1 MRQDSSN
8 THAFFIFVACV
19 KYLIVNIVSILRNTI
34 IVLSGGK
41 NAYIWILLLFYTG
54 IFLGSC
60 SVEKNTAAT
69 RNWHNLTS
77 HYNILFNAEES
88 FKDGLIRAEE
98 SYEDDYTSILPVFYF
113 EDESIQ
119 QTITPQMKRAID
131 KATKVIT
138 FHSITA
144 KPDVKKGR
152 QTEKDK
158 EFYEKTEYNKW
169 VDDCYILI
177 GKSYMYQGEFFMAA
191 ESFNHVLKNFPNEE
205 TYYQAMVWLVRTYNV
220 IGSGEKAE
228 ELVVL
233 LKDVEDFPKKYEEEL
248 YTSLADYHIR
258 NSAYEK
264 AVDNLQKAL
273 DTRPKK
279 NKRIR
284 YHYILAQL
292 QKEIGNGEASI
303 RNYKK
308 VVRMNPPYVM
318 SFNAKVSMAE
328 AFREGASN
336 SDEIIKLLSR
346 MLKDS
351 KNDEFRDQI
360 YFALGNI
367 YLEKGEREKAIEYYH
382 LSVSASVQNDYQ
394 KGQSSLTLADIYYN
408 EPSYNMSAAYYDT
421 AVNLLR
427 DDYPNYSTL
436 KRRSE
441 SLNDLVRNLN
451 MFELQDS
458 VQVLAGMTEAERL
471 AVIDDIIDRIRTEEQ
486 EARMRE
492 QEAMQDLQLSR
503 TGLMDGQTGFGGGS
517 QQGGGKWYF
526 YNLNA
531 KSFGQPEFRMKW
543 GERKLED
550 NWRRSNKQSTTELIE
565 EDGAE
570 GSAEVAGD
578 ETVAIDNKSREF
590 YLRNIPLTESAMDV
604 SHRKLEEALYN
615 MAMLYRDDLLDYE
628 MAIESLEELVSRY
641 PDDNYAVSSYYYL
654 HNLYNNIQQPAR
666 ASFYKDLLSR
676 KYPDSH
682 LTKLLTNPTYIA
694 ELEAE
699 ENKVERFYQDVYN
712 AYINE
717 RFSEVIRKADQGLN
731 QYIEKQDMLARL
743 SYLRAMSVG
752 ALRGKEAMKMELDS
766 IVAWYPGTDIAAEAQ
781 DIIDYMYEAFPVIK
795 EADQVK
801 EAVQL
806 YTYNPDSDHM
816 FLLAVRKRENL
827 NLINFNLLNFNLDH
841 FNTYDLNISLKQK
854 HTDYN
859 TLTVS
864 GFTGYEGVERYA
876 KHVRENIDEVMGEIP
891 SASYEFVLI
900 SDDNYQKLLGV
911 NEFVPYLLFYKQ
923 NYEK

>member
-1 MRQDSSN
+1 MSK
-8 THAFFIFVACV
+8 C
-19 KYLIVNIVSILRNTI
+19 RN
-34 IVLSGGK
+34 SH
-41 NAYIWILLLFYTG
+41 IWILLLFTTG
-54 IFLGSC
+54 SFLNSC

-77 HYNILFNAEES
+77 HYNIFFNARES

-98 SYEDDYTSILPVFYF
+98 SIEDDYTSILPLFYY

-119 QTITPQMKRAID
+119 QSITPQMNRAID
-131 KATKVIT
+131 KSTKVIT

-144 KPDVKKGR
+144 KPDVKKGK

-205 TYYQAMVWLVRTYNV
+205 TYYQAMAWLVRAYNV
-220 IGSGEKAE
+220 IGVLDKAE
-228 ELVVL
+228 ELVVV
-233 LKDVEDFPKKYEEEL
+233 LKDVDEFPKEYKEEL
-248 YTSLADYHIR
+248 YTSLADYHMR
-258 NSAYEK
+258 KKEYEK
-264 AVDNLQKAL
+264 AADNLEKAL

-279 NKRIR
+279 NRRIR
-284 YHYILAQL
+284 YRYILAQL
-292 QKEIGNGEASI
+292 QKEAGNGEASI
-303 RNYKK
+303 KNFKK

-336 SDEIIKLLSR
+336 SDEIIKLLNR
-346 MLKDS
+346 MLRDS

-360 YFALGNI
+360 YYALGNI
-367 YLEKGEREKAIEYYH
+367 YLEKGERERAIEYYH
-382 LSVSASVQNDYQ
+382 LSVSASVQNNYQ

-408 EPSYNMSAAYYDT
+408 EPRYNMSAAYYDT
-421 AVNLLR
+421 AVNLLS

-451 MFELQDS
+451 TFELQDS
-458 VQVLAGMTEAERL
+458 VQMLAGMTEAERF
-471 AVIDDIIDRIRTEEQ
+471 AVIDDIIEKIRKEEQ

-492 QEAMQDLQLSR
+492 QEAMQDLQFGR
-503 TGLMDGQTGFGGGS
+503 TGLMDGQTGFGGGT

-543 GERKLED
+543 GNRKLED

-565 EDGAE
+565 EVDAE
-570 GSAEVAGD
+570 GSAVENGD
-578 ETVAIDNKSREF
+578 ETVVIDNKSREF
-590 YLRNIPLTESAMDV
+590 YLRDIPLTDSAMDV
-604 SHRKLEEALYN
+604 SHLKLEEALYN
-615 MAMLYRDDLLDYE
+615 MARVYRDDLLDYE

-641 PDDNYAVSSYYYL
+641 PDGNYAISSYYYL
-654 HNLYNNIQQPAR
+654 HNLYNNIQQPTR
-666 ASFYKDLLSR
+666 ANFYKDLLSR

-682 LTKLLTNPTYIA
+682 LTKLLTNPAYIL
-694 ELEAE
+694 ELEE
-699 ENKVERFYQDVYN
+699 EEKKIERYYEDVYN
-712 AYINE
+712 AYIKE
-717 RFSEVIRKADQGLN
+717 RFSEVIRKADQGLK
-731 QYIEKQDMLARL
+731 QYTEKRDMMARL

-752 ALRGKEAMKMELDS
+752 ALKGKEAMKTELDS
-766 IVAWYPGTDIAAEAQ
+766 ILAWYPGTDIAAEAQ
-781 DIIDYMYEAFPVIK
+781 DIIDYLYVAFPVIK

-806 YTYNPDSDHM
+806 YTYNPDSDHR
-816 FLLAVRKRENL
+816 FLLAVKKQENL
-827 NLINFNLLNFNLDH
+827 NLINFNLLNFNLDY
-841 FNTYDLNISLKQK
+841 FNTYDLNIVMEQR

-859 TLTVS
+859 ILTVT
-864 GFTGYEGVERYA
+864 GFNGYEGVERYA
-876 KHVRENIDEVMGEIP
+876 EHVRENVVEVMGEIP
-891 SASYEFVLI
+891 SESYEILLI
-900 SDDNYQKLLGV
+900 SADNYEKLLGV
-911 NEFVPYLLFYKQ
+911 NEFVPYLLFYRQ
-923 NYEK
+923 NYQK

>member
-1 MRQDSSN
+1 M
-8 THAFFIFVACV
+8 ACV
-19 KYLIVNIVSILRNTI
+19 KYLIVNIVSILRNTV
-34 IVLSGGK
+34 IVLSKGK
-41 NAYIWILLLFYTG
+41 NVHIRILLLVYTG
-54 IFLGSC
+54 FFLASC

-77 HYNILFNAEES
+77 NYNIFFNAKES
-88 FKDGLIRAEE
+88 FKEGLIRAEE
-98 SYEDDYTSILPVFYF
+98 SFEDDYTSILPLFYY

-119 QTITPQMKRAID
+119 QSITPQMNRAID
-131 KATKVIT
+131 KSTKVIT

-191 ESFNHVLKNFPNEE
+191 ESFNHVLKNFPNED
-205 TYYQAMVWLVRTYNV
+205 TYFQAMAWLVRAYNV
-220 IGSGEKAE
+220 IGNEDKVE
-228 ELVVL
+228 ELVVRL
-233 LKDVEDFPKKYEEEL
+233 NGIEEFPKEYREER
-248 YTSLADYHIR
+248 YTSLADYHMR
-258 NSAYEK
+258 NREYEK
-264 AVDNLQKAL
+264 AIENLQKAL

-284 YHYILAQL
+284 YRFILAQL
-292 QKEIGNGEASI
+292 QKEAGNGEASI
-303 RNYKK
+303 EHYKK

-336 SDEIIKLLSR
+336 SDEIVKLLNR
-346 MLKDS
+346 MLRDS

-360 YFALGNI
+360 YYALGNI

-382 LSVSASVQNDYQ
+382 LSVSASVQNNYQ

-408 EPSYNMSAAYYDT
+408 EPRYNMSAAYYDT
-421 AVNLLR
+421 AVNLLS
-427 DDYPNYSTL
+427 DDYPNFSTL

-441 SLNDLVRNLN
+441 SLNDLVQNLN
-451 MFELQDS
+451 TFELQDS
-458 VQVLAGMTEAERL
+458 VQILAGMTEAERL
-471 AVIDDIIDRIRTEEQ
+471 SVIDDIIERIRKEEQ

-492 QEAMQDLQLSR
+492 QEAMQDLQLGR
-503 TGLMDGQTGFGGGS
+503 TGLMDSQTGFGDGA

-531 KSFGQPEFRMKW
+531 KSFGMPEFRMKW
-543 GERKLED
+543 GDRKLED

-565 EDGAE
+565 EEGGE
-570 GSAEVAGD
+570 GSAGVNGD
-578 ETVAIDNKSREF
+578 QTVVIDNKSREF
-590 YLRNIPLTESAMDV
+590 YLRDIPLTDSAMDV

-615 MAMLYRDDLLDYE
+615 MARVYRDDLLDYQ

-641 PDDNYAVSSYYYL
+641 PDGNFAVSSYYNL
-654 HNLYNNIQQPAR
+654 HNLYNNIQQPTR
-666 ASFYKDLLSR
+666 ANFYKDLLSR

-682 LTKLLTNPTYIA
+682 LTKLLTNPAYISM
-694 ELEAE
+694 LEE
-699 ENKVERFYQDVYN
+699 EEKKVERYYQDVYD
-712 AYINE
+712 AYIKE
-717 RFSEVIRKADQGLN
+717 RFSEVIRKADQGLT
-731 QYIEKQDMLARL
+731 QYTGKRDMMARL

-752 ALRGKEAMKMELDS
+752 ALKGKEAMKTELDS
-766 IVAWYPGTDIAAEAQ
+766 IVTWYPGTDIANEAQ
-781 DIIDYMYEAFPVIK
+781 DIIDYMYVAFPVIK

-806 YTYNPDSDHM
+806 YTFNPDSDHR
-816 FLLAVRKRENL
+816 FLLAVKKQENL
-827 NLINFNLLNFNLDH
+827 NLINFNLINFNLDY
-841 FNTYDLNISLKQK
+841 FNTYDLNIAMEQR

-859 TLTVS
+859 ILTVS
-864 GFTGYEGVERYA
+864 GFTGYEGVKRYVE
-876 KHVRENIDEVMGEIP
+876 HVRENVVEVMGEIP
-891 SASYEFVLI
+891 SESYEIVLI
-900 SDDNYQKLLGV
+900 SAENYEKLLGV
-911 NEFVPYLLFYKQ
+911 NEVVPYLLFYKQ